1 MVSRVGSIRERSRG
15 VGAHQE
21 SILVDDRRGEDAG
34 LGVGEEI
41 ERLAARRVHAQRFD
55 LPPLSK
61 LSDQVAHGDARQQRA
76 CPCEEVEN
84 RATELRIGAVVTRR
98 GGLKLAVL
106 LVDVLTVR
114 LGRGNDLHGA
124 YRECG
129 GEQRREP
136 LHVHEETLR
145 YIGRLEDAF
154 EKFVRSHFTGREG
167 GMTTVWRPRVRIAVP
182 DIDGAD
188 ADENRRDESTKKG
201 TKRKRAPPTKGPCEH
216 GVKPRSA
223 CKVCS
228 ACPHGRRRRQC
239 KECGGFAF

>member
-1 MVSRVGSIRERSRG
+1 MGDTSVVSRGGSIRERSRG
-15 VGAHQE
+15 VGAYQE

-55 LPPLSK
+55 LSPLSK
-61 LSDQVAHGDARQQRA
+61 LSDQVAHRDARQQRA
-76 CPCEEVEN
+76 CSCEEVEN

-106 LVDVLTVR
+106 LVDVLTVC

-136 LHVHEETLR
+136 LHVHGNSRIHRKTR
-145 YIGRLEDAF
+145 GR
-154 EKFVRSHFTGREG
+154 V
-167 GMTTVWRPRVRIAVP
+167 
-182 DIDGAD
+182 
-188 ADENRRDESTKKG
+188 
-201 TKRKRAPPTKGPCEH
+201 
-216 GVKPRSA
+216 
-223 CKVCS
+223 
-228 ACPHGRRRRQC
+228 
-239 KECGGFAF
+239 